1 MKEHRLQARARKKF
15 RVTTDSKHSLPV
27 APNLLKRNF
36 QADAA
41 NKVWTG
47 DITCCWTECGWA
59 RRLDADRRVNPLKH
73 LKQAG
78 VLSGAD

>member
-1 MKEHRLQARARKKF
+1 
-15 RVTTDSKHSLPV
+15 VTTDSKHSLPV

-59 RRLDADRRVNPLKH
+59 RRLDADRRRRGYSVAPIDTMAWNVKRMFAM
-73 LKQAG
+73 KA
-78 VLSGAD
+78 A